1 MKTEM
6 FMIAIALELL
16 PITTILAILHID
28 RTIIYIKV
36 SSLNRLIVNVLTQ
49 IGTYD
54 KLPNRELIYE
64 FQISRHMFFAI
75 SHLEIALYRLRFNQT
90 RVLKIAVSSRVT
102 KGASRQINRRGR
114 KLRVKDEVPA

>member
-28 RTIIYIKV
+28 RTIIYIEV
-36 SSLNRLIVNVLTQ
+36 SNSNRLIVNILTQ

-64 FQISRHMFFAI
+64 FHISRHMFFAI
-75 SHLEIALYRLRFNQT
+75 SHLEIAFYRLRFNQT

-102 KGASRQINRRGR
+102 KGASRPINRRGR

>member
-1 MKTEM
+1 MLVTCQFHANRLLYRCTWVEQIACNLLQIMKTEM

-16 PITTILAILHID
+16 PITTILAILHVD
-28 RTIIYIKV
+28 RTIIYIEV
-36 SSLNRLIVNVLTQ
+36 SNSNRLIVNVLTQ

-64 FQISRHMFFAI
+64 FHISRHMFIAI

-90 RVLKIAVSSRVT
+90 ESES
-102 KGASRQINRRGR
+102 
-114 KLRVKDEVPA
+114 